1 LKSIEIFMF
10 IISNMTSIREMRE
23 FEAFVLRTHGLKI
36 YWVGKNRVTLTRTG
50 QIVMECDVRK
60 ANSRTKLIVR
70 GEHDESGG
78 TNRRFVQLLRFH
90 ITANDPNKV
99 ARALDAYSNREGE
112 CKRHRCFQYMRDAFP
127 DEWALFTGERV
138 TSSHSAFTV
147 QSSPPPITV
156 PQPII
161 VNSNTNNGNEG
172 GDRIAG
178 AIEKLVGMLVEP
190 SGNSVSSAREIKGRR
205 MSKRLSNYSE
215 KCLEDQLDKFHAGIQ
230 TIIDEAAM
238 ESHTTRKTC

>member
-1 LKSIEIFMF
+1 MF
-10 IISNMTSIREMRE
+10 TISNMTSIREMRE

-36 YWVGKNRVTLTRTG
+36 DWIGKNRLTLTRTG
-50 QIVMECDVRK
+50 QIVMECDVKK
-60 ANSRTKLIVR
+60 ANSRTKLVIR

-78 TNRRFVQLLRFH
+78 KNRRFVQLLRFH
-90 ITANDPNKV
+90 ITASDPSKV

-138 TSSHSAFTV
+138 TSAHSAVTVQASHSPT
-147 QSSPPPITV
+147 TV

-190 SGNSVSSAREIKGRR
+190 PTKSVSTAREIEGRR
-205 MSKRLSNYSE
+205 MSKRLSSYSE
-215 KCLEDQLDKFHAGIQ
+215 KCLEEQLDKFHAGIQ

-238 ESHTTRKTC
+238 ESSTSRKTCRNC